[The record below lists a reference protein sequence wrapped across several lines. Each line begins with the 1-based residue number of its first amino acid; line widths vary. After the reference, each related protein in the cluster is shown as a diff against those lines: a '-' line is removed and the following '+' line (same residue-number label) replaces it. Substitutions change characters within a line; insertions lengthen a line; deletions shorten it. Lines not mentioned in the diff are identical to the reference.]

1 MENKIVFVIPDMPG
15 GGTERVVAYLANE
28 YAKRNIETA
37 ILLFAGN
44 QRAYELDEKIEV
56 VTVGNPSGGKLSARL
71 DRIKKMRLYYKQNP
85 NCQIWAFSVMGAVFS
100 VVATWGMRKNHTFL
114 VSERNDPNRYDH
126 PKIRDFFYRFA
137 DVIVCQTQDAIES
150 FPKGIRKKSIVIPNP
165 IDIGDLQ
172 PHIGEREKKVVAVG
186 RLEPHKNH
194 KLLLQA
200 FARFVS
206 KHPEYTLHLYGKGEL
221 ETELRELA
229 AQLGI
234 DEDVNFIGFSNRVK
248 EEINS
253 AAMFVLSSDYEGIS
267 NSMLEAIA
275 LGVPVVATDCPIGG
289 SKAYIEDGKNG
300 FLVPV
305 GDVDALAEAME
316 KLADNPELSQKI
328 SVEGSKLRE
337 KNRVE
342 QIADAFLKAAKSKI
356 G

>member
-15 GGTERVVAYLANE
+15 GGTERVVALLANE

-44 QRAYELDEKIEV
+44 QRDYPLDEKIEV
-56 VTVGNPSGGKLSARL
+56 ITAGNPSGGKLSARL
-71 DRIKKMRLYYKQNP
+71 DRIRKMRQYYKENP

-100 VVATWGMRKNHTFL
+100 VVATLGMRKGHAFL

-126 PKIRDFFYRFA
+126 PKIRNFFYRFA
-137 DVIVCQTQDAIES
+137 DIIVCQTQDAIES
-150 FPKGIRKKSIVIPNP
+150 FPKGIRKKAMVIPNP
-165 IDIGDLQ
+165 IDVGNLA
-172 PHIGEREKKVVAVG
+172 PHTGEREKKVVAVG
-186 RLEPHKNH
+186 RLEPQKNH

-200 FARFVS
+200 FAGFVA
-206 KHPEYTLHLYGKGEL
+206 KHPEYTLFLYGKGEL
-221 ETELRELA
+221 ETELKELA
-229 AQLGI
+229 AKLGI
-234 DEDVNFIGFSNRVK
+234 DTSVNFAGFSNRVK

-289 SKAYIEDGKNG
+289 SKAYIENGKNG

-305 GDVDALAEAME
+305 GDKEALTAAME
-316 KLADNPELSQKI
+316 QLADNPELSQKI
-328 SVEGSKLRE
+328 SAEGSKLRE
-337 KNRVE
+337 RNRVE
-342 QIADAFLKAAKSKI
+342 QIADAFLQAAKKR
-356 G
+356 

>member
-44 QRAYELDEKIEV
+44 QRAYPLDKKIEV

-71 DRIKKMRLYYKQNP
+71 DRIRKMRLYYKQNP
-85 NCQIWAFSVMGAVFS
+85 SCQIWSFSVMGAVFS
-100 VVATWGMRKNHTFL
+100 VVATLGMRREHAFL
-114 VSERNDPNRYDH
+114 VSERNDPNRYEH
-126 PKIRDFFYRFA
+126 PKIRNFFYRFA
-137 DVIVCQTQDAIES
+137 DVIVCQTKDAIES
-150 FPKGIRKKSIVIPNP
+150 FPKGIQKKAIVIPNP
-165 IDIGDLQ
+165 IDVGDLQ

-186 RLEPHKNH
+186 RLEPQKNH

-200 FARFVS
+200 FAKFIA
-206 KHPEYTLHLYGKGEL
+206 KHPEYTLDLYGKGEL
-221 ETELRELA
+221 EAELKEMA
-229 AQLGI
+229 AELGI
-234 DEDVNFIGFSNRVK
+234 DMFVNFIGFSDRVK

-289 SKAYIEDGKNG
+289 SKAYIEDGVNG

-305 GDVDALAEAME
+305 GDVEALAAAME
-316 KLADNPELSQKI
+316 KLADNPELSRRI
-328 SVEGSKLRE
+328 SAEGSKLRE

-342 QIADAFLKAAKSKI
+342 QIADAFLKAAKI
-356 G
+356 I